1 MKTKV
6 TDVTAKLV
14 GARVRE
20 LGTRMGG
27 ALSKWRRPSWLGRIR
42 IAENMS
48 VRASLLLSFLSLLLG
63 AVVIGVFSLWQ
74 MGRLNAS
81 TQTIYERE
89 YAAGL
94 AAEQARSHVLR
105 ASRAQK
111 QLLTATTAQER
122 LDLGKDVE
130 AGLGNI
136 AVQVALVQKLSDKPQ
151 TLEVS
156 QKLSDATAAWA
167 GRLRQFVTMVQAQPL
182 AQLEMSWE
190 VPLADAG
197 LLNDTRKLEKLVDE
211 LVELRSQS
219 AQATI
224 RGAAQIYQTSVAW
237 VAGITVGLVA
247 LAVLIGGWVVRRLTR
262 QLGGEP
268 LYAMSIAHRIA
279 GGDLTMQIKLAPH
292 DTESLLYALGEMQQ
306 QLAQTMSEIAGSSSM
321 VANASREISLG
332 NLDLSHRTEQQSASL
347 EKTSGH
353 IGQMT
358 AIAKRHAESATKA
371 AELSNSASQAA
382 AHGGS
387 VVESV
392 VATMDLISKST
403 QAIHANIDVIE
414 GLAFRTNIL
423 ALNAAVEAAHA
434 GEQGRGFAV
443 VAAEVRDL
451 ANRSA
456 SAAKE
461 INALI
466 ARSTQQVKDGEQQA
480 RAAGQTILQMAQTVQ
495 QVNTVMVE
503 ISGASRE
510 QSAGIEEI
518 NQVISELDQSTQQN
532 AALVEESAAAAQSL
546 EEQARSLDQ
555 LVSRFK
561 LHSSDD
567 DSRY

>member
-1 MKTKV
+1 MKTKA

-14 GARVRE
+14 GAGVRKM
-20 LGTRMGG
+20 GARMGG
-27 ALSKWRRPSWLGRIR
+27 VLSGWRRPSWLGQIR
-42 IAENMS
+42 IVENMS
-48 VRASLLLSFLSLLLG
+48 VRASLLLSFLCLLLG

-136 AVQVALVQKLSDKPQ
+136 ATQVAQVQRLSDKPQ

-224 RGAAQIYQTSVAW
+224 RSAAQIYKTSVAW
-237 VAGITVGLVA
+237 VAGITLGLVV
-247 LAVLIGGWVVRRLTR
+247 LAVFIGGWVVRRLTR

-268 LYAMSIAHRIA
+268 LYAKSIAHRIA
-279 GGDLTMQIKLAPH
+279 GGDLTMQIKLAPD

-371 AELSNSASQAA
+371 AELSSSASQAA
-382 AHGGS
+382 IQGGA

-443 VAAEVRDL
+443 VAAEVREL

-466 ARSTQQVKDGEQQA
+466 DRSSQQVKEGEQQA
-480 RAAGQTILQMAQTVQ
+480 RAAGHTIQQMAQTVQ

-518 NQVISELDQSTQQN
+518 NQVVSELDQSTQQN

-546 EEQARSLDQ
+546 EEQAHALDQ

-561 LHSSDD
+561 LTGSDD
-567 DSRY
+567 DRRF

>member
-1 MKTKV
+1 MKTKALDAI
-6 TDVTAKLV
+6 TNLSW
-14 GARVRE
+14 ARVRV
-20 LGTRMGG
+20 GRP
-27 ALSKWRRPSWLGRIR
+27 LSAGRLTPWLGKLR

-48 VRASLLLSFLSLLLG
+48 VRASLLLSFLCLLLG
-63 AVVIGVFSLWQ
+63 SVVIGVFSLAQ

-122 LDLGKDVE
+122 LDLGKDME

-136 AVQVALVQKLSDKPQ
+136 AAQVTLIQKLSDKPQ
-151 TLEVS
+151 TLQAS
-156 QKLSDATAAWA
+156 QKLADATAAWA

-182 AQLEMSWE
+182 VQLEMSWE

-224 RGAAQIYQTSVAW
+224 ASAAQIYQSSVAW
-237 VAGITVGLVA
+237 VAGITLGLVV
-247 LAVLIGGWVVRRLTR
+247 LAVLVGGWVVRRLTR

-268 LYAMSIAHRIA
+268 LYAKSIAHRIA
-279 GGDLTMQIKLAPH
+279 SGDLTMKIKLAPH

-371 AELSNSASQAA
+371 AELSSSASQAA
-382 AHGGS
+382 IQGGA

-443 VAAEVRDL
+443 VAAEVREL

-466 ARSTQQVKDGEQQA
+466 ARSTQQVKEGEQQA
-480 RAAGQTILQMAQTVQ
+480 RAAGQTIQQMAQTVQ

-518 NQVISELDQSTQQN
+518 NQVVSELDQSTQQN

-546 EEQARSLDQ
+546 EEQACSLDQ

-561 LHSSDD
+561 LADSDEG
-567 DSRY
+567 RPY

>member
-1 MKTKV
+1 MKTRAIDAI
-6 TDVTAKLV
+6 THLV
-14 GARVRE
+14 RVRMGQ
-20 LGTRMGG
+20 LGSRVGRTFSERKM
-27 ALSKWRRPSWLGRIR
+27 PVWLGQARF
-42 IAENMS
+42 AENLS
-48 VRASLLLSFLSLLLG
+48 VRASLLLSFLCLLLG

-136 AVQVALVQKLSDKPQ
+136 ASQVALVKKLSDRPQ

-167 GRLRQFVTMVQAQPL
+167 ERLRQFVTMVQAQPL
-182 AQLEMSWE
+182 TQLEMSWE

-211 LVELRSQS
+211 LVELRAQS
-219 AQATI
+219 AEATI
-224 RGAAQIYQTSVAW
+224 HGAAQIYKTSVAW
-237 VAGITVGLVA
+237 VAGITLGLVVLA
-247 LAVLIGGWVVRRLTR
+247 LLIGGWVVRRLTR

-268 LYAMSIAHRIA
+268 LYAKSIAHRIA
-279 GGDLTMQIKLAPH
+279 GGDLTMQIRLAPH

-306 QLAQTMSEIAGSSSM
+306 QLAQTMSEIASSSSM

-371 AELSNSASQAA
+371 AELSSSASQAA
-382 AHGGS
+382 VHGGA

-392 VATMDLISKST
+392 VASMDLISKST

-443 VAAEVRDL
+443 VAAEVREL

-466 ARSTQQVKDGEQQA
+466 EQSTKQVKEGEKQA
-480 RAAGQTILQMAQTVQ
+480 RLAGQTIQQMAQTVQ
-495 QVNTVMVE
+495 QVNVVMVE

-518 NQVISELDQSTQQN
+518 NQVVSELDQSTQQN

-546 EEQARSLDQ
+546 EEQAQSLDQ

-561 LHSSDD
+561 LTLKEPHRLS
-567 DSRY
+567 